1 MDDRFILALK
11 AQSWLKWFC
20 CPHCGSNSAISK
32 NGRCTIC
39 DDQLVLVR
47 DGKFE
52 SDIIEEMTKNNLNIL
67 MPWIDGPS
75 FYYHKQWES
84 MPDIRIEVDIS

>member
-1 MDDRFILALK
+1 MDDGFILALK

-20 CPHCGSNSAISK
+20 CPHCGSSSTISK

-39 DDQLVLVR
+39 DEQLVLVR
-47 DGKFE
+47 GEKFE
-52 SDIIEEMTKNNLNIL
+52 KGIVNDIAKNNSNLL

-75 FYYHKQWES
+75 FYYHKQWDS
-84 MPDIRIEVDIS
+84 MPEIRIEVDIS